1 MDPLNPAGEGRDAN
15 LDIQDPSQPN
25 PVVPAEVQGEPHG
38 RARRVA
44 ERVGLTLEAGLE
56 PLAVSGAGQL
66 ERLAPLLQ
74 GDGFMLLDVVGTDYA
89 EFVLPTPARFG
100 VTYNFYQLEGNV
112 RLFARV
118 YLNDAETL
126 PSLYPVWK
134 SANYL
139 EREVYDLL
147 GVVFEGHPDLRKIL
161 TPDDLEGHPLRK
173 DFPLGESPTLFRD
186 GRFLDPAAFRA
197 GLNGESAGLTGWRG
211 GERVGLNA
219 PEHPPVQVGAKP

>member
-1 MDPLNPAGEGRDAN
+1 MDPVERQNN
-15 LDIQDPSQPN
+15 LDIQDPAQPN
-25 PVVPAEVQGEPHG
+25 PVAPARVEMDP
-38 RARRVA
+38 RARSQRAA
-44 ERVGLTLEAGLE
+44 EQLGLTLAVGLE
-56 PLAVSGAGQL
+56 PLALVDAGQL

-74 GDGFMLLDVVGTDYA
+74 RDGFMLLDVVGTDYGA
-89 EFVLPTPARFG
+89 FVLPTPARFG

-112 RLFARV
+112 RLFLRV
-118 YLNDAETL
+118 YLEDGAAL

-147 GVVFEGHPDLRKIL
+147 GVPFEGHPDLRKIL

-173 DFPLGESPTLFRD
+173 DFPIGESPTLFRD

-197 GLNGESAGLTGWRG
+197 GLNGGSAGLTGWRG

-219 PEHPPVQVGAKP
+219 PEHPPVQVGGKS